1 MKKTILSFFI
11 LTSFVF
17 VLSSCDFFQSKDLLS
32 DDEDSLMLYEKKQ
45 DSLMFVD
52 SIEKLQ
58 NQLSSIQQKHKKMLD
73 SIKNSKTAEP
83 SKSGYKFHI
92 IVGSFRTQEYL
103 DSYNQFIQEKG
114 FKTRI
119 LKNEYGFKLISVES
133 TNSWKAA
140 VSTLEDIRNDI
151 EETAWIYIES

>member
-1 MKKTILSFFI
+1 MKKIILSIFI
-11 LTSFVF
+11 LTSIFVN
-17 VLSSCDFFQSKDLLS
+17 SSCDFFQSNNLFS
-32 DDEDSLMLYEKKQ
+32 EDEDSLMLYEKKQ

-58 NQLSSIQQKHKKMLD
+58 NQLSSIRQTHKKMLD
-73 SIKNSKTAEP
+73 SIKNSKADEP
-83 SKSGYKFHI
+83 SKSGYKFHV

-103 DSYNQFIQEKG
+103 DSYNQYIKEKG

-119 LKNEYGFKLISVES
+119 LKNEHGFKLISVES
-133 TNSWKAA
+133 TNSWKSA
-140 VSTLEDIRNDI
+140 VSTLENIRGDI

>member
-11 LTSFVF
+11 LTSL
-17 VLSSCDFFQSKDLLS
+17 VLTISSCDFFQSKNLFS

-58 NQLSSIQQKHKKMLD
+58 NQLTTIRHKHRNMLD
-73 SIKNSKTAEP
+73 SIKSSNAGEPTKT
-83 SKSGYKFHI
+83 GYKFHI

-103 DSYNQFIQEKG
+103 NSYNQYIQEKG
-114 FKTRI
+114 FKTNI
-119 LKNEYGFKLISVES
+119 LKNDYGFRLISVES
-133 TNSWKAA
+133 TNSWKSA
-140 VSTLEDIRNDI
+140 VSTLENIRDDI

>member
-11 LTSFVF
+11 LASL
-17 VLSSCDFFQSKDLLS
+17 VLNISSCDFFQSKNLFS

-58 NQLSSIQQKHKKMLD
+58 NQLTSIRHKHQNMLD
-73 SIKNSKTAEP
+73 SIKSSKAGEP
-83 SKSGYKFHI
+83 TKSGYKFHI

-103 DSYNQFIQEKG
+103 NSYNQYIQEKG
-114 FKTRI
+114 FKTNI
-119 LKNEYGFKLISVES
+119 LKNEYGFRLISIES
-133 TNSWKAA
+133 TNSWKSA
-140 VSTLEDIRNDI
+140 VSTLENIRDDI

>member
-1 MKKTILSFFI
+1 MKKTILSFFL

-17 VLSSCDFFQSKDLLS
+17 LISSCDFFQSKNLFS

-58 NQLSSIQQKHKKMLD
+58 NQLASIQQEHHKLLD
-73 SIKNSKTAEP
+73 SIKSSKAGES

-92 IVGSFRTQEYL
+92 IVGSFRNKEYL
-103 DSYNQFIQEKG
+103 DSYNQYIQEKG

-119 LKNEYGFKLISVES
+119 LKNKYGFKLISVES
-133 TNSWKAA
+133 TNRWKSA
-140 VSTLEDIRNDI
+140 VSTLENIRGDI